1 MLEGGGGVEP
11 EAERHE
17 HPEPEQRREAMAKR
31 RIGLGFLGLGSALVM
46 LGIRYDSEQGLA
58 FGAAVAQAMRDERRW
73 AVLRGLPAYEAAASL
88 YDGLRDIETV
98 LTPDQLADI
107 DGRMGLRGVG

>member
-1 MLEGGGGVEP
+1 
-11 EAERHE
+11 
-17 HPEPEQRREAMAKR
+17 
-31 RIGLGFLGLGSALVM
+31 
-46 LGIRYDSEQGLA
+46 
-58 FGAAVAQAMRDERRW
+58 MRDERRW

-107 DGRMGLRGVG
+107 DARMGGIRTVG